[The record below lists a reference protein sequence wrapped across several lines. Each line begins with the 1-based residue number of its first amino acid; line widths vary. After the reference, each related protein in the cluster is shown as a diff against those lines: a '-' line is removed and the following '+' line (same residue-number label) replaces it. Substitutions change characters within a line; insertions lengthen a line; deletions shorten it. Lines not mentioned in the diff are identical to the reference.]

1 MAEPNKKGEH
11 PGPSRSEPSKGK
23 RYEDL
28 TEVQRKAAAAGKK
41 SQNVAPSKQVDNT
54 APFQLGPPIRDLSGY
69 LDLFGQPG
77 PGSSGLPGGIIQA
90 FIQSKLN

>member
-54 APFQLGPPIRDLSGY
+54 APFQLGPPIRELSGY
-69 LDLFGQPG
+69 LDPYDEPSPG
-77 PGSSGLPGGIIQA
+77 PSGLPGGIIHV
-90 FIQSKLN
+90 